1 MDEMNHR
8 FVYSD
13 ALKHEQNESEKA
25 RMEIGNGNRVLRQ
38 REGDQRHRM
47 LDELCVRAI
56 SPKCYELIRTDKMK
70 WNEMENM
77 EQASIIYCYS
87 VATTG
92 NHWQHTTL
100 QCH

>member
-1 MDEMNHR
+1 MCARHPQISVDDGDETDRIWMDEMNHR

-70 WNEMENM
+70 
-77 EQASIIYCYS
+77 
-87 VATTG
+87 
-92 NHWQHTTL
+92 
-100 QCH
+100 